1 MYHIVSALLGGL
13 MKTLEGTIDKLISGA
28 SDAVSS
34 LKGIVD
40 TVGSLSAFLPSEI
53 KLPLDIIK
61 AILDA
66 ADNCN
71 KGL

>member
-1 MYHIVSALLGGL
+1 MHHIVSALVGGIL
-13 MKTLEGTIDKLISGA
+13 KTLEGTIDKLISGA

-40 TVGSLSAFLPSEI
+40 SVDKLSAFLPSEI

-61 AILDA
+61 AVLDTV
-66 ADNCN
+66 DNCN